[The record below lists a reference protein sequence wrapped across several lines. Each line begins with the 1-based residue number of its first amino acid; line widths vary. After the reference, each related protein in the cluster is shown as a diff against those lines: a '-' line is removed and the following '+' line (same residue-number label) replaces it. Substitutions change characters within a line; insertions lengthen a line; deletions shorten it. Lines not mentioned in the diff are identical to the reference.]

1 MQIQKPK
8 NQKPIAGCRNFFI
21 NATTWVLISFTFNP
35 SSSLSASE
43 SHPNPLDKAYEI
55 ITNPIFDD
63 NKINNGEPNIFIDN
77 FGKKVADLNFKS
89 SRINWKL
96 AVLSL
101 LGGQGSPVVRDRLMI
116 FHDMTVC

>member
-8 NQKPIAGCRNFFI
+8 NHKLIAGCRNFFI
-21 NATTWVLISFTFNP
+21 NATTWVMMSFLFNH

-43 SHPNPLDKAYEI
+43 SHPNPLDKACEI

-77 FGKKVADLNFKS
+77 FGKKVADLNFKPS
-89 SRINWKL
+89 KINWQL

-101 LGGQGSPVVRDRLMI
+101 LRGQGS
-116 FHDMTVC
+116 